1 LRARRAPKG
10 AVAFF
15 GKRMANDQ
23 AKSKHQGPMI
33 QMSRIQMWIGVAC
46 MVTAGLVAAGC
57 GQHSAAS
64 PVEEVQSRDASAD
77 VPEREDSAKAADS
90 KGDAAAAPKG
100 ESAPAEKRAVGQRP
114 PADRTPSRP
123 GEAEK
128 ITFDDLNLGMQADV
142 VFRPYM
148 IPEGSRVKELE
159 GKAVS
164 LSGYMHG
171 AQLSQRGIA
180 KFVLLKNTEC
190 KFGPG
195 GQADHLAQVI
205 LREGTTTEF
214 TKAPVKV
221 EGILKVVPYEG
232 ADGNTWAIYNLEEA
246 RIR

>member
-1 LRARRAPKG
+1 
-10 AVAFF
+10 
-15 GKRMANDQ
+15 
-23 AKSKHQGPMI
+23 MI
-33 QMSRIQMWIGVAC
+33 QMRRIQMWIGVAG
-46 MVTAGLVAAGC
+46 MVAAVGLVAAGC

-64 PVEEVQSRDASAD
+64 PVVEA
-77 VPEREDSAKAADS
+77 
-90 KGDAAAAPKG
+90 
-100 ESAPAEKRAVGQRP
+100 SAPAAGEDTSEPDEGGKGPVPKEETAVASEASAPAAKPAVGQRP

-142 VFRPYM
+142 VFRPFM
-148 IPEGSRVKELE
+148 LTDRVKELE

-205 LREGTTTEF
+205 LREGMTTEF
-214 TKAPVKV
+214 TKSPVKV

-232 ADGNTWAIYNLEEA
+232 ADGNTWAIYNLEDA

>member
-1 LRARRAPKG
+1 
-10 AVAFF
+10 VT
-15 GKRMANDQ
+15 
-23 AKSKHQGPMI
+23 
-33 QMSRIQMWIGVAC
+33 SRESD
-46 MVTAGLVAAGC
+46 
-57 GQHSAAS
+57 SAA
-64 PVEEVQSRDASAD
+64 EEAASKDAT
-77 VPEREDSAKAADS
+77 
-90 KGDAAAAPKG
+90 APA
-100 ESAPAEKRAVGQRP
+100 EAVSAPAAKPAVGQRP

-128 ITFDDLNLGMQADV
+128 ITFDDLYLGMQADV

-148 IPEGSRVKELE
+148 IPKGSRVKELE
-159 GKAVS
+159 GKAIS

-205 LREGTTTEF
+205 LRDGTTTEF
-214 TKAPVKV
+214 TNAPVKV
-221 EGILKVVPYEG
+221 EGILKVAPYEG

>member
-1 LRARRAPKG
+1 M
-10 AVAFF
+10 
-15 GKRMANDQ
+15 KR
-23 AKSKHQGPMI
+23 K
-33 QMSRIQMWIGVAC
+33 WISVSAL
-46 MVTAGLVAAGC
+46 VAGLSLMSAGC
-57 GQHSAAS
+57 GKHSAAS
-64 PVEEVQSRDASAD
+64 PVVEASA
-77 VPEREDSAKAADS
+77 PAPREDTSEPDEGVKETAPKNET
-90 KGDAAAAPKG
+90 AAPK
-100 ESAPAEKRAVGQRP
+100 EASAPAAKPPVGKRP
-114 PADRTPSRP
+114 PADRLPSRP

-128 ITFDDLNLGMQADV
+128 ITFDDLYLGMQADV

-148 IPEGSRVKELE
+148 IPEGHRVKELE
-159 GKAVS
+159 GKAIS

-205 LREGTTTEF
+205 LRDGTTTEF
-214 TKAPVKV
+214 TNAPVKV

-232 ADGNTWAIYNLEEA
+232 VDGNTWAIYNLEEA